1 MLVHLGGEV
10 VVDAGEVIAIL
21 DARRL
26 RRHPAGS
33 LLAAQGR
40 DPAWESARSLLVTTR
55 GIRVAPIS
63 PIAAAK
69 RISQTPGFRRRRNG

>member
-1 MLVHLGGEV
+1 MLVHLGGDV

-21 DARRL
+21 DARRM
-26 RRHPAGS
+26 RRAPGGS
-33 LLAAQGR
+33 SWTDQGG

-55 GIRVAPIS
+55 GIRAAPIS

-69 RISQTPGFRRRRNG
+69 RISQTQSFRRRRNG